1 MYFKKTFKKFFAKD
15 LSHDLYWLL
24 LGLIFLFSFAFI
36 YMQEASWIY
45 VLGVSILGSSTFR
58 YITTDENLF
67 AEEINELKSL
77 SDIFDFILSK
87 NLFAIFFISV
97 IIIVVF
103 LITAIIQ
110 RMEFIN
116 NIAFDLNVL
125 ILQLILVLGTENI
138 ILMFND
144 KPVQSY
150 DSGYKRNISNDISAG
165 IKNYKS
171 MIPTI
176 MSNLFFIVMLFYFKL
191 NISIFHAMIYYIVCI
206 LIFIYYKKVLYPK
219 IY

>member
-1 MYFKKTFKKFFAKD
+1 MYFKKTFKKFFEKD
-15 LSHDLYWLL
+15 SSHDLYWFL

-58 YITTDENLF
+58 YMTTDKNLF

-77 SDIFDFILSK
+77 SDIFDFIISK
-87 NLFAIFFISV
+87 NLFAIFFTSV
-97 IIIVVF
+97 IITIVYLVA
-103 LITAIIQ
+103 TIIH
-110 RMEFIN
+110 RIGFIN
-116 NIAFDLNVL
+116 SVVFDLNVL

-138 ILMFND
+138 ILIFNHR
-144 KPVQSY
+144 PVQSY
-150 DSGYKRNISNDISAG
+150 DSGHKRNVSKDVSAG
-165 IKNYKS
+165 IENYKS

-176 MSNLFFIVMLFYFKL
+176 MSNIFFTVMLFYFKL

-206 LIFIYYKKVLYPK
+206 SIFIYYKKSALS
-219 IY
+219 